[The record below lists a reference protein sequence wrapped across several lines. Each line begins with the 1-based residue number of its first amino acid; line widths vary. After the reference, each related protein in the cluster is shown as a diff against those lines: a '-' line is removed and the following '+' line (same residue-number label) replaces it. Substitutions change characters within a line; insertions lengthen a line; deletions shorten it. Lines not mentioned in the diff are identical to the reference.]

1 VTPPVATHWREFAR
15 RTGNG
20 VEVALLWNQSLNRVK
35 VAVSDERLCHHIDL
49 EVTGVDALSAFEH
62 PFAEASSRLLA
73 ADLLKVIDDR

>member
-1 VTPPVATHWREFAR
+1 VTATHWREFAR

-35 VAVSDERLCHHIDL
+35 VAVSDERLCHYIDL
-49 EVTGVDALSAFEH
+49 DVTDADAPRAFQH